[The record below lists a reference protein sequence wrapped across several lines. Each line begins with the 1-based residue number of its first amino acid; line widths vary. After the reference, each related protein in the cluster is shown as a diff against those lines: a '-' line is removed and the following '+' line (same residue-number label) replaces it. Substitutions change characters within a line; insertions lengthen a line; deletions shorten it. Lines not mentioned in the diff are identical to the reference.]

1 MIRDAI
7 AVVVGLAT
15 GFVLVYAIQ
24 KIGHSIYPPSK
35 TLDIND
41 VEAMRAY
48 ISQLPL
54 LALLFPIISYFF
66 GALGGSLVACAVGT
80 ARPVVF
86 AGTIGLIL
94 LAFTIANLIRVPH
107 PHWFSAFAIAVVIVG
122 ALLAMRLATAISG
135 TETRDG
141 DPG

>member
-1 MIRDAI
+1 LIRDAI

-24 KIGHSIYPPSK
+24 KIGHTIYPPSK
-35 TLDIND
+35 SLDIND
-41 VEAMRAY
+41 VEAMRTY

-66 GALGGSLVACAVGT
+66 GALGGSLAACAVGT
-80 ARPVVF
+80 ARPAFFV
-86 AGTIGLIL
+86 GIIGLIL
-94 LAFTIANLIRVPH
+94 LTFTIANLIWIPH
-107 PHWFSAFAIAVVIVG
+107 PHWFSAFAIAVVVGG